1 MIIIQNRYQI
11 YNTCTCKN
19 QIQFWGSRV
28 WRIWRHDWSSQ
39 LWTQLKQYYCEL
51 KPEKKFTPEQDSN
64 TWPLRY
70 WCSAPPTELLSHWEL
85 VMLWVCNIPI
95 DDDECKGRY
104 ERSYIWTVEKDMIF
118 TCISTIYGYIT
129 NTQHDQLPV
138 GLIARLVDNCTG
150 IAEVMG
156 SNPVQAWIFF
166 QALIHNNIV

>member
-1 MIIIQNRYQI
+1 LIIIQNRYQI

-118 TCISTIYGYIT
+118 TCIYYYWS
-129 NTQHDQLPV
+129 
-138 GLIARLVDNCTG
+138 
-150 IAEVMG
+150 
-156 SNPVQAWIFF
+156 IFF
-166 QALIHNNIV
+166 FWSISLLLSKIKTSILKKPCCGSC